1 MAQVSET
8 IEVAAAPDR
17 TWALVGDFA
26 GLVGWFPAVTSSEV
40 EGSGVGAL
48 RYLTMPDGTALTE
61 RQEARDD
68 VARCY
73 EYTAIAGALPC
84 TDYRSRIAVTPAGGG
99 SRITWTATFTPLA
112 DAPVDAVAFIG
123 EVYRGGLAGA
133 RAVLDGGGHP
143 GAAG

>member
-17 TWALVGDFA
+17 VWALVGDFA
-26 GLVGWFPAVTSSEV
+26 GLVGWFPAVTGSQV

-48 RYLTMPDGTALTE
+48 RHLTMPDGNALTE

-68 VARCY
+68 AARWY

-84 TDYRSRIAVTPAGGG
+84 TDYRSRIAVTPSGSG

-112 DAPVDAVAFIG
+112 DAPVDAVAFIR

-133 RAVLDGGGHP
+133 RAVLDGGGRP

>member
-48 RYLTMPDGTALTE
+48 RYLTMP
-61 RQEARDD
+61 DD